1 MVCAG
6 CIAFFV
12 TYCALRRSR
21 VSKSAIK
28 VVYCVSECAA
38 ACPQDW
44 QLPQIGLG
52 KTKKSRTLSSTMLD
66 LFHCFQHYRSWVRGN
81 TQCSTTIL
89 TYPLDLAEARLHFC
103 RTVHSKISGFI
114 GKHNSLDTNF
124 LTALALS
131 ETDPK
136 SESKHEIIRHFLKSL
151 CFTMF

>member
-1 MVCAG
+1 MVSAG
-6 CIAFFV
+6 LYHFFV
-12 TYCALRRSR
+12 TYCALRRSG
-21 VSKSAIK
+21 VSKSERK
-28 VVYCVSECAA
+28 VVYSVSQCGT

-103 RTVHSKISGFI
+103 RTVHSETSGFI
-114 GKHNSLDTNF
+114 GKHNSLGTNF